1 MNAIH
6 SFLRGAAVALL
17 SAMAAQAASW
27 TVDLRGSGSA
37 PSARSAAAA
46 GETGLV
52 RRDVLPGNPSP
63 VPELVPGDVVTL
75 LLFDGTR
82 IALRLDE
89 AMPAPLSAGRVFTAS
104 LTDGP
109 NAGTRTA
116 VVISD
121 RDGLTATVSG
131 LPGGN
136 VVRVFRSA
144 EGTVVEE
151 RDPAAAPTDEP
162 EPRRPPPDTR
172 SPRKAAKGDQSD
184 QLVDILIAYEKGAQ
198 AWVARNG
205 GMTNFA
211 ETAVQRMNAA
221 LANTKLDEV
230 FRFRLVG
237 VMGVD
242 DTQTDVNSALDAAR
256 YGTGVWSDL
265 RLNRDAVG
273 ADVVSVMIDN
283 GSAYGTTG
291 LGYSL
296 EATTAS
302 AAANFS
308 ESPYNACLI
317 RSVAISDTMTHETGH
332 NLGCGHSNTQDADP
346 GPQSFTYS
354 SGYHFTGT
362 DNVRYHTIMG
372 YYTDGTYTDYKPVPC
387 FSSPD
392 FTHAGVPVGTAASND
407 NTRVLRQT
415 AVWASAWRD
424 RKIPL
429 SYDVFFSPAGGT
441 VFTGSLTVTL
451 TPGRTGLPVR
461 YTLDGSE
468 PTLSSPLYDGPIVLT
483 RTTTIRAAAVTDGVL
498 GFPFEATYSLSDL
511 GEGLD
516 APQLAWTTNPDCPW
530 TFVADDT
537 WDGTDAVRST
547 DDGSFYSDAAWLST
561 TVEGPAAMS
570 FRYKIRTYTGT
581 FSVLVDGTAQFA
593 DSRNVT
599 DDDWHLACVT
609 IPEGTHAVKFVFK
622 QGGRYDGFN
631 GAWLDAVSFS
641 VPSQPPVLSPATTTD
656 PATAITFPRTLSVT
670 LSPPAGAAGTIYYT
684 LDGTAPS
691 ADTGLVYTGP
701 ILLTA
706 TTRVRAIFVEDG
718 KGPSAETAGLYRESH
733 PVGPGEWT
741 TDVDAVKAA
750 AARDGRLIAVLLADR
765 AGCGWSKRFYPVA
778 ESPAFLAWAQANG
791 IYLVTADSSC
801 NNDTD
806 AAYSW
811 FIQLYRSHGDSGSI
825 YYPTL
830 FFARPGA
837 PATAIGKGVARNDS
851 DFAVGTV
858 RYLDTADSL
867 AAGFASVLGETLP
880 LPPTATPAGP
890 LVDAFPLQVAL
901 ANPNSGGTLYYTLDG
916 TPPTPANGTRYTG
929 PITISDASAVLH
941 AAVWPDSATG
951 LSSPIFV
958 GSYKTI
964 ADILGT
970 QGVAWSTT
978 GTGTWRED
986 DSSPATLRSGGL
998 MADAYQATLQATVT
1012 GKGTFIFT
1020 YAFNSWTWQNTF
1032 AFAIDGKQQWQY
1044 AYNGTQTFTGTV
1056 TQEVESA
1063 GTTTFTWI
1071 LDIADPTRD
1080 YGPGY
1085 VSQSG
1090 AWLSNV
1096 RWIPDEQAVRIE
1108 GVPVPYAWLDRHY
1121 PGQAAT
1127 PGGYETLARS
1137 DTDGD
1142 TFPAW
1147 QEYLLGSDPTDPES
1161 HLRADI
1167 RTDGAVPVFAWTPS
1181 NANLG
1186 TLGYRYVPLGR
1197 PSMTDPSGWQ
1207 PFSPGHPFFAIAV
1220 WPLP

>member
-1 MNAIH
+1 MTCTRT
-6 SFLRGAAVALL
+6 FLGIA
-17 SAMAAQAASW
+17 AASLLAASSAAHAADW
-27 TVDLRGSGSA
+27 TLDLRSGSSR
-37 PSARSAAAA
+37 PSARSAAADP
-46 GETGLV
+46 GLV
-52 RRDVLPGNPSP
+52 RRGVLPGEAARA
-63 VPELVPGDVVTL
+63 PEFVPGDTVTL

-89 AMPAPLSAGRVFTAS
+89 AMPAPLSPGRVFTAS
-104 LTDGP
+104 LADGP

-116 VVISD
+116 VVIAD
-121 RDGLTATVSG
+121 RDGVTATVSG

-162 EPRRPPPDTR
+162 EPRIPPTDTP
-172 SPRKAAKGDQSD
+172 SPRGAAKADQSD

-198 AWVARNG
+198 AWVANNG

-211 ETAVQRMNAA
+211 ESAVQRMNAA

-242 DTQTDVNSALDAAR
+242 DTQTDVNSALDAVR

-265 RLNRDAVG
+265 RRNRDAVG
-273 ADVVSVMIDN
+273 ADVVSVLIDN

-296 EATTAS
+296 EATNAA

-308 ESPYNACLI
+308 ETPYNACLI
-317 RSVAISDTMTHETGH
+317 RSVAISDTITHETGH

-346 GPQSFTYS
+346 GPQSFPYS

-392 FTHAGVPVGTAASND
+392 FTHAGVPAGTAAAND

-415 AVWASAWRD
+415 AAWASAWRD

-451 TPGRTGLPVR
+451 TPGRAGLPVR
-461 YTLDGSE
+461 YTLDGTE
-468 PTLSSPLYDGPIVLT
+468 PTLSSPLYDGPITLT

-530 TFVADDT
+530 IFVADDT

-547 DDGSFYSDAAWLST
+547 DDGSYSSDAAWLST
-561 TVEGPAAMS
+561 TVDGPAAMS

-581 FSVLVDGTAQFA
+581 FSVLVDGAAQFT
-593 DSRNVT
+593 DSRDVSA
-599 DDDWHLACVT
+599 DDWHLASVT

-631 GAWLDAVSFS
+631 GAWLDAVSFDA
-641 VPSQPPVLSPATTTD
+641 PSQPPVLSPATTTD
-656 PATAITFPRTLSVT
+656 PATATTFSRTLSVT
-670 LSPPAGAAGTIYYT
+670 LSPPAGATGTIYYT
-684 LDGTAPS
+684 LDGTAPDPATS
-691 ADTGLVYTGP
+691 PVYTAP
-701 ILLTA
+701 LLLTA

-718 KGPSAETAGLYRESH
+718 KGPSPETAGLYRESH

-741 TDVDAVKAA
+741 TDVDAVKTA

-801 NNDTD
+801 NTDTD

-830 FFARPGA
+830 FFARPDA
-837 PATAIGKGVARNDS
+837 PSTAIGKGVARNDS
-851 DFAVGTV
+851 DSTVGTE
-858 RYLDTADSL
+858 RYLDTAESL

-880 LPPTATPAGP
+880 KPPTATPAGP
-890 LVDAFPLQVAL
+890 LVDAFPLQVTL
-901 ANPNSGGTLYYTLDG
+901 ANPNSGGSLYYTLDG
-916 TPPTPANGTRYTG
+916 SAPTPANGTRYTT
-929 PITISDASAVLH
+929 PVTISDASAVLR

-951 LSSPIFV
+951 LSSPVFV
-958 GSYKTI
+958 GNYKTL

-970 QGVAWSTT
+970 LGVAWTTT

-986 DSSPATLRSGGL
+986 DSSPSTLRSGGL
-998 MADAYQATLQATVT
+998 MVDAYQATLQASVT

-1032 AFAIDGKQQWQY
+1032 AFSIDGQQQWEY

-1056 TQEVESA
+1056 TQEVASA
-1063 GTTTFTWI
+1063 GTSTFTWT

-1080 YGPGY
+1080 YGSGY

-1096 RWIPDEQAVRIE
+1096 RWIPERDGVEVE
-1108 GVPVPYAWLDRHY
+1108 GVFIP
-1121 PGQAAT
+1121 AT
-1127 PGGYETLARS
+1127 WFSANFPSAPADTASREALARE

-1142 TFPAW
+1142 TFANW
-1147 QEYLLGSDPTDPES
+1147 QEALCGTDPNAPAD
-1161 HLRADI
+1161 HLRATLRMENGAPVVGWNLVNPMPGAI
-1167 RTDGAVPVFAWTPS
+1167 RLVESTPSLRSPAWTTNLPPS
-1181 NANLG
+1181 
-1186 TLGYRYVPLGR
+1186 
-1197 PSMTDPSGWQ
+1197 
-1207 PFSPGHPFFAIAV
+1207 PFFRIHV
-1220 WPLP
+1220 LPPSP

>member
-1 MNAIH
+1 
-6 SFLRGAAVALL
+6 
-17 SAMAAQAASW
+17 
-27 TVDLRGSGSA
+27 
-37 PSARSAAAA
+37 
-46 GETGLV
+46 
-52 RRDVLPGNPSP
+52 
-63 VPELVPGDVVTL
+63 
-75 LLFDGTR
+75 
-82 IALRLDE
+82 
-89 AMPAPLSAGRVFTAS
+89 
-104 LTDGP
+104 
-109 NAGTRTA
+109 
-116 VVISD
+116 
-121 RDGLTATVSG
+121 
-131 LPGGN
+131 
-136 VVRVFRSA
+136 
-144 EGTVVEE
+144 
-151 RDPAAAPTDEP
+151 
-162 EPRRPPPDTR
+162 
-172 SPRKAAKGDQSD
+172 
-184 QLVDILIAYEKGAQ
+184 
-198 AWVARNG
+198 
-205 GMTNFA
+205 
-211 ETAVQRMNAA
+211 
-221 LANTKLDEV
+221 
-230 FRFRLVG
+230 
-237 VMGVD
+237 
-242 DTQTDVNSALDAAR
+242 
-256 YGTGVWSDL
+256 
-265 RLNRDAVG
+265 
-273 ADVVSVMIDN
+273 
-283 GSAYGTTG
+283 
-291 LGYSL
+291 
-296 EATTAS
+296 
-302 AAANFS
+302 
-308 ESPYNACLI
+308 
-317 RSVAISDTMTHETGH
+317 
-332 NLGCGHSNTQDADP
+332 
-346 GPQSFTYS
+346 
-354 SGYHFTGT
+354 
-362 DNVRYHTIMG
+362 MG

-415 AVWASAWRD
+415 AAWASAWRD

-451 TPGRTGLPVR
+451 TPGRAGLPVR
-461 YTLDGSE
+461 YTLDGTE
-468 PTLSSPLYDGPIVLT
+468 PTLSSPLYTGPIVLT

-547 DDGSFYSDAAWLST
+547 DDGSYSSDAAWLST

-570 FRYKIRTYTGT
+570 FRYKLRTYTGT

-599 DDDWHLACVT
+599 DDDWHLTSVT

-631 GAWLDAVSFS
+631 GAWLDAISFA

-656 PATAITFPRTLSVT
+656 PATATTFSRTLTVT
-670 LSPPAGAAGTIYYT
+670 LSPPAGATGTIYYT
-684 LDGTAPS
+684 LDGSAPS

-706 TTRVRAIFVEDG
+706 TTRVRAVFVEDG

-741 TDVDAVKAA
+741 TDVDGVKSA

-778 ESPAFLAWAQANG
+778 ESPSFLAWAQANG

-801 NNDTD
+801 NLDTD

-811 FIQLYRSHGDSGSI
+811 FIQLYRFHGDSGSI

-830 FFARPGA
+830 FFARPDA

-851 DFAVGTV
+851 DSTVGTV
-858 RYLDTADSL
+858 RYLDTAESL
-867 AAGFASVLGETLP
+867 ASGFASVLGETLP
-880 LPPTATPAGP
+880 KPPTATPAGP

-901 ANPNSGGTLYYTLDG
+901 SNPTSGGTLYYTLDG
-916 TPPTPANGTRYTG
+916 TPPTPANGTRYTA
-929 PITISDASAVLH
+929 PLAIPDASAVLR
-941 AAVWPDSATG
+941 AAVWPASATG

-958 GSYKTI
+958 SGYKTI

-998 MADAYQATLQATVT
+998 MADAYQSTLSATVT
-1012 GKGTFIFT
+1012 GKGKFIFT

-1032 AFAIDGKQQWQY
+1032 AFSIDGQQQWKY

-1063 GTTTFTWI
+1063 GTTTFTWT

-1085 VSQSG
+1085 ASQSG

-1147 QEYLLGSDPTDPES
+1147 QEYLLGSDPTDRAS
-1161 HLRADI
+1161 HLRADL

-1181 NANLG
+1181 NADLG

-1220 WPLP
+1220 RPLP